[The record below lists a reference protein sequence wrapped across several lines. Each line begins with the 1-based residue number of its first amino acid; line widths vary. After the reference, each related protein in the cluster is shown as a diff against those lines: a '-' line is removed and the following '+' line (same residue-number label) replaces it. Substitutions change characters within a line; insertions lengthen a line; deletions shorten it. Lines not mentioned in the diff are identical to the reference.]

1 MPCLALGSITRATR
15 CAAIRVCGC
24 GGSGSRVVVFGALFG
39 ADGSDLVVALG
50 ALFGADGSD
59 LVVVFGTMRSC
70 SGVREATS
78 LGLRGR
84 SEADDDVTGGGDV
97 LGAVPRA

>member
-1 MPCLALGSITRATR
+1 M
-15 CAAIRVCGC
+15 
-24 GGSGSRVVVFGALFG
+24 VVF
-39 ADGSDLVVALG
+39 G

-70 SGVREATS
+70 SGVREARS
-78 LGLRGR
+78 GVLRGR

-97 LGAVPRA
+97 LGAVSRAWSEWDRGQGAVVGYAPSASATPV